1 MPRIL
6 TVDDSRAIW
15 SIVTKQVLEL
25 GFEVEEAEH
34 GEDGLTKLE
43 ECEFDLVLLDVTMP
57 VLDGPGML
65 AKMRERGVKT
75 PVLMLTSESKR
86 SVVSGVMK
94 LGIEDY
100 ILKPFKPEELRAK
113 VLKALKV
120 EAGQVSAAPAGGGG
134 APPPAPVAHQQA
146 APAAGAAAASAG
158 RPFVDV
164 LIVDDMENVHKKF
177 RSVVPAHVSM
187 NGVASAQAALTI
199 ARDKVF
205 RVILVDTE
213 MPDVS
218 SAALVGQ
225 LRALQPHA
233 TFLGLCLRS
242 TGDAEAEAR
251 GAGFDGVLFKP
262 FDQTSIEDFLILHF
276 DNQDLLHTEDNLAR
290 VSAFTGKEDR
300 LERYLKRLED
310 LMDPFLVKAA
320 AACFDAVV
328 LDVGQIPVRPDRTPR
343 MLLNIQKHAR
353 KLGLEVRLVGTPEL
367 GTVLRGIAETAAIPF
382 FPTAAEARAA
392 A

>member
-6 TVDDSRAIW
+6 TVDDSRAIR

-34 GEDGLTKLE
+34 GEDGLAKLE
-43 ECEFDLVLLDVTMP
+43 ECEYDLVLLDVTMP

-86 SVVSGVMK
+86 SVVSSVMK

-120 EAGQVSAAPAGGGG
+120 EAGAPSTAA
-134 APPPAPVAHQQA
+134 APVAVHAPQA
-146 APAAGAAAASAG
+146 QAAASAG
-158 RPFVDV
+158 AGAPAGRAFVDV

-177 RSVVPAHVSM
+177 RSVVPAHVSI
-187 NGVASAQAALTI
+187 NGVASAQASLTA

-242 TGDAEAEAR
+242 TGDAEAEVRA
-251 GAGFDGVLFKP
+251 AGFDGVLFKP
-262 FDQTSIEDFLILHF
+262 FDQSSIEDFLILHF
-276 DNQDLLHTEDNLAR
+276 DNQDLLHTEDNVAR
-290 VSAFTGKEDR
+290 ASAFAGKEDR
-300 LERYLKRLED
+300 LERYMKRLEE
-310 LMDPFLVKAA
+310 LMDPFLQRAA

-328 LDVGQIPVRPDRTPR
+328 FDVGAVPVRPDRTPR
-343 MLLNIQKHAR
+343 MLLSIQKHAR
-353 KLGLEVRLVGTPEL
+353 KLGLEVRLAGTPEL

-382 FPTAAEARAA
+382 FPSAAEARAA